1 MPIYEYEPDGESV
14 CEFCARGFEIIQ
26 KISDPPLK
34 KCPECGQA
42 CKRMFSAFAVNES
55 ERSLLSNKNVEAQ
68 GFTKYEKKG
77 DGYYERT
84 AGKQG
89 PESLHAGD

>member
-26 KISDPPLK
+26 KISDPPVTQ
-34 KCPECGQA
+34 CPECREP

-77 DGYYERT
+77 DGFYERT
-84 AGKQG
+84 AGKDG
-89 PESLHAGD
+89 PKELHAGD

>member
-14 CEFCARGFEIIQ
+14 CDFCARGFEVIQ
-26 KISDPPLK
+26 KVSDPPLS
-34 KCPECGQA
+34 KCPECGQP
-42 CKRMFSAFAVNES
+42 CRRVFSAFAVYES
-55 ERSLLSNKNVEAQ
+55 EKSLLSNRRVEEQ

-84 AGKQG
+84 AGKAG
-89 PESLHAGD
+89 PKTLSAGD